1 MWENDTRLP
10 TISARTAFEYSEDEK
25 YQYKKEIVK
34 LKRKKLTD
42 HVGLKSSLRIKLRR
56 DGKEI
61 LETKKEGQI
70 EKRISRKT
78 ARAIYIVYKADK
90 IVHLHCKDST
100 CGNEWK
106 VKEGTDWTGK
116 FEVNGI
122 RIKCLKC
129 GGVYE
134 FG

>member
-1 MWENDTRLP
+1 M
-10 TISARTAFEYSEDEK
+10 
-25 YQYKKEIVK
+25 VK
-34 LKRKKLTD
+34 MKRKKLTGQ
-42 HVGLKSSLRIKLRR
+42 VGLTSSLRIKLR
-56 DGKEI
+56 DKNGKEI

-78 ARAIYIVYKADK
+78 AGAIQIVYKAGK
-90 IVHLHCKDST
+90 IVHLHCKDSN

-116 FEVNGI
+116 FEVKGI

-134 FG
+134 SG